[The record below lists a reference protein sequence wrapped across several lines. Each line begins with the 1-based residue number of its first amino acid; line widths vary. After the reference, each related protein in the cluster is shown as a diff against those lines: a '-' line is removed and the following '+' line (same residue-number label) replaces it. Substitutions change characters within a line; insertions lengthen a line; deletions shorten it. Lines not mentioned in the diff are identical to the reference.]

1 MTALTAAQLARLID
15 FPLHRPD
22 ATAKDVEQHCAIARE
37 HHFAAVAVN
46 SSYVVHARHF
56 LEDSDVKV
64 VAAIGYPLGGVDG
77 DTKRY
82 ETEVAVDN
90 GAQEIDVV
98 MNIGRLK
105 DGDDKYILREL
116 RDVAEAADE
125 RFDLVPIFTD
135 ELMFIT
141 SPMHPWVKDGVAPR
155 AEIARQNLIVYRK
168 SSQTFRAVDDY
179 FRTEDIVLNTIIELG
194 SMEAIK
200 ELVKL
205 GLGVS
210 IAAPW
215 VVQRELE
222 DGSLRAIPLGR
233 RKLKRSWAVVHWR
246 GRRLTLAEETFVGL
260 CRSAVESLPRTWEQ
274 SAASEAEANGRPFS
288 VVQPAV
294 GT

>member
-1 MTALTAAQLARLID
+1 MIIPMTALNAAQLARLID

-64 VAAIGYPLGGVDG
+64 VAAIGFPLGGVDG

-125 RFDLVPIFTD
+125 RIVKVIIETCLLTHD
-135 ELMFIT
+135 EKLRACQLILDSGAHYVKT
-141 SPMHPWVKDGVAPR
+141 STGYSTGGA
-155 AEIARQNLIVYRK
+155 
-168 SSQTFRAVDDY
+168 SVDDIKLIREAVGPE
-179 FRTEDIVLNTIIELG
+179 FGVKASGGIRDAATAMALIEAGAIRLG
-194 SMEAIK
+194 TSSGPAI
-200 ELVKL
+200 
-205 GLGVS
+205 
-210 IAAPW
+210 
-215 VVQRELE
+215 
-222 DGSLRAIPLGR
+222 
-233 RKLKRSWAVVHWR
+233 LKA
-246 GRRLTLAEETFVGL
+246 LA
-260 CRSAVESLPRTWEQ
+260 
-274 SAASEAEANGRPFS
+274 AEAS
-288 VVQPAV
+288 V
-294 GT
+294 

>member
-1 MTALTAAQLARLID
+1 MIIPMTALNAAQLARLID

-125 RFDLVPIFTD
+125 RIVKVIIETCLLTHD
-135 ELMFIT
+135 EKLRACQLILDSGAHYVKT
-141 SPMHPWVKDGVAPR
+141 STGYSTGGA
-155 AEIARQNLIVYRK
+155 
-168 SSQTFRAVDDY
+168 TVDDIKLIREAVGPE
-179 FRTEDIVLNTIIELG
+179 FGVKASGGIRDAATAMALIEAGAIRLG
-194 SMEAIK
+194 TSSGPAI
-200 ELVKL
+200 
-205 GLGVS
+205 
-210 IAAPW
+210 
-215 VVQRELE
+215 
-222 DGSLRAIPLGR
+222 
-233 RKLKRSWAVVHWR
+233 LKA
-246 GRRLTLAEETFVGL
+246 LA
-260 CRSAVESLPRTWEQ
+260 
-274 SAASEAEANGRPFS
+274 AEAS
-288 VVQPAV
+288 V
-294 GT
+294 